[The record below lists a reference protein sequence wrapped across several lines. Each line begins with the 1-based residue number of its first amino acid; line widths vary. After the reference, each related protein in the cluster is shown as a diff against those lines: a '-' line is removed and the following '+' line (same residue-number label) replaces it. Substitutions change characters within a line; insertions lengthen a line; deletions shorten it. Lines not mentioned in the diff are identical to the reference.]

1 MPQRVKTFTARRD
14 IALRGKKLW
23 THIARAE
30 GHGDQKE
37 WAFLNRTRTSDR
49 PRFKKVA
56 RPLEF
61 GSGGG
66 WSVGLCPNIV
76 QEIPRRFR
84 RLGLYSRA
92 PGWTPAPGRGLGQP
106 AGGEGRVR

>member
-61 GSGGG
+61 GSGGS
-66 WSVGLCPNIV
+66 WSVGLCPNIGSYYL

-92 PGWTPAPGRGLGQP
+92 PG
-106 AGGEGRVR
+106 